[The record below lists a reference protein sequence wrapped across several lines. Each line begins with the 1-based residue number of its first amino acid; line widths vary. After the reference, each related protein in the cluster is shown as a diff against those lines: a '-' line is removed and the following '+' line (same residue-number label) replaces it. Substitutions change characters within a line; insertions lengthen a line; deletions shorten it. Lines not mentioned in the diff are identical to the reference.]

1 MFLHMQAGI
10 LLLLLSTGLLYT
22 TLWLYCFLVDAIPVQ
37 VVPEGIQSINGSNLT
52 MGCTSSLEEEGD
64 VMVCRSES
72 NLVGGCSA
80 NIINTSATNWTSQL
94 VTVKQLAGSAD
105 IPFAHILLTFGF
117 NTSVSFAGIEMDLFH
132 CPDWNIGA
140 PKVTV
145 YVNEE
150 YDFKY
155 NRSLP
160 FTSTIS
166 PPSSCDSLSTLTLT
180 GDAFTSASYQTIHI
194 LVYFTDEQIQWVHF
208 GKVRFISMD
217 PEPDETCIE
226 SSGGMFY

>member
-10 LLLLLSTGLLYT
+10 LLLLLSTGLLYI

-37 VVPEGIQSINGSNLT
+37 VVPKGIQSVNGSDIT
-52 MGCTSSLEEEGD
+52 MGCTSSLIEEGG
-64 VMVCRSES
+64 VCRSES

-80 NIINTSATNWTSQL
+80 NIINTSATNWASQL
-94 VTVKQLAGSAD
+94 VTVQQFTGSAD
-105 IPFAHILLTFGF
+105 IPFAHVLLIFGF

-160 FTSTIS
+160 FIRTIS

-194 LVYFTDEQIQWVHF
+194 LVDFTVEPQIQWVHF

-217 PEPDETCIE
+217 LEPDGTCIE